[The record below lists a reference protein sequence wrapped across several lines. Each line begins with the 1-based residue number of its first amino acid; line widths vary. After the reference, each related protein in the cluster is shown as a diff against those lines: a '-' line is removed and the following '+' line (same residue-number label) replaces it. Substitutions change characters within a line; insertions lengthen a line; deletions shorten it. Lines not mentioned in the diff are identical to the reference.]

1 MVKLLYTNTADF
13 QEHFSAWAEYKPEA
27 GDAVQKVVQE
37 ILQDVQ
43 KQGDT
48 KLLEYTSR
56 FDKWKPKNAEELR
69 VTSKQINDA
78 YNCCSKEIIVA
89 LEMAAQR
96 INAYHVR
103 QMPSSFEY
111 KDNLGVL
118 LGNRWTALE
127 SVGLYVPGGLAAY
140 PSSVLMNAIPAKVAG
155 VENVVMVSPAP
166 EGVLSPIILAAA
178 KIVGVT
184 EIYKVGGAQALGA
197 LAWGTETMPR
207 VRKIVGPGNAYVAEA
222 KRQLFGVVG
231 IDMIAGPSEILVVAD
246 DKNKPEWIAA
256 DLLSQ
261 AEHDVL
267 ARSALITDSRE
278 FADSVIHAI
287 EKILPMLKRQKIA
300 RESWDNRGLIIVDA
314 QFKHTRSLINAIAP
328 EHLELALD
336 NAEAMAKDVTN
347 AGAIFLGR
355 YTPEA
360 IGDYMAGPS
369 HVLPTSGTAV
379 FSSGLSVYDFIKRT
393 SIIGCSRE
401 AFASLAKETETLAN
415 AEGLGAHALSIALRR

>member
-27 GDAVQKVVQE
+27 GGAVQKVVQE

-43 KQGDT
+43 KQGDI